1 MPKDSRF
8 LYSSLNLE
16 LASMKALALKKSLR
30 SLKLVMKNLLVGLT
44 GNSSTMRT

>member
-1 MPKDSRF
+1 MPRDSRF

-16 LASMKALALKKSLR
+16 LASMKVLALKKSLR
-30 SLKLVMKNLLVGLT
+30 LLKLVMKNSLAGLT